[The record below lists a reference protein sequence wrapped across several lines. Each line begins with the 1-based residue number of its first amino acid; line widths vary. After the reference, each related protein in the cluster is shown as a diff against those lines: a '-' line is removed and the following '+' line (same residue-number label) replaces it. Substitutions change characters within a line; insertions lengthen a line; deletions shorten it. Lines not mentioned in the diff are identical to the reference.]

1 MSYRLFRQTIQPQS
15 AFLTPLQSD
24 TLFGHL
30 MWALRYLDGEEKL
43 KEFLE
48 RYRSGPPPLLISRGM
63 PQGYLPMP
71 VVPSLPREERL
82 ALIEKLWGSSSTA
95 NQRAAVELFR
105 EVIQRAWLPLE
116 LWQQLVNGLSPSALF
131 KLLLE
136 EERLD
141 PHGKSLAITR
151 TAVDRITSSGREGQL
166 FVKDE
171 TFYPEDQPFDI
182 WFKLSEEA
190 IADGLLDRLN
200 EWWMRI
206 EATGF
211 GHRKSSGAGAFGRV
225 GDVEPA
231 DGQLPTAGQPN
242 AFATLSAYVPKPGDP
257 VEGHYR
263 TRIKR
268 GKLGEG
274 YALPKPWKKPLIMLA
289 PGSIF
294 RTHGADVAD
303 YYGQLVEGIHW
314 TIEGIVQYAYAFPL
328 PVRLG

>member
-30 MWALRYLDGEEKL
+30 MWSLRYLEGEGKL

-63 PQGYLPMP
+63 PQGYLPVP
-71 VVPSLPREERL
+71 VMPSLPRQERL
-82 ALIEKLWGSSSTA
+82 TLIEELWRSSSTA
-95 NQRAAVELFR
+95 NQRVAVELLR
-105 EVIQRAWLPLE
+105 EATHRDWLPLD
-116 LWQQLVNGLSPSALF
+116 LWQQLVNGLSPCALF

-136 EERLD
+136 KERPD
-141 PHGKSLAITR
+141 PHSKALVVTR

-190 IADGLLDRLN
+190 IAEGLLDRLN
-200 EWWMRI
+200 EWWMGI

-211 GHRKSSGAGAFGRV
+211 GHRKSSGAGAFRRV

-257 VEGHYR
+257 VEGYYR

-274 YALPKPWKKPLIMLA
+274 YALPKPWKKPLTMLA

-294 RTHGADVAD
+294 RTDGAEVAD

>member
-30 MWALRYLDGEEKL
+30 MWALRYSEGE
-43 KEFLE
+43 KELVKVLE
-48 RYRSGPPPLLISRGM
+48 LCRSGPPPLLISGGM

-71 VVPSLPREERL
+71 VVPSLSREERL
-82 ALIEKLWGSSSTA
+82 TLVEELWGSGSAA
-95 NQRAAVELFR
+95 NQRVAVELFR
-105 EVIQRAWLPLE
+105 EAAHRAWLSLD
-116 LWQQLVNGLSPSALF
+116 LWQKLVNGLSPRALF

-136 EERLD
+136 EERPD
-141 PHGKSLAITR
+141 PHGESLAITR

-171 TFYPEDQPFDI
+171 SFYPEDQPFDI

-190 IADGLLDRLN
+190 MAEGLLERLN
-200 EWWMRI
+200 EWWKRM
-206 EATGF
+206 EAAGF
-211 GHRKSSGAGAFGRV
+211 GHRKSSGAGAFKRV

-231 DGQLPTAGQPN
+231 DGQLPTARQPN
-242 AFATLSAYVPKPGDP
+242 AFATLSAYVPRPGDP
-257 VEGHYR
+257 VDGHYR

-289 PGSIF
+289 PGSVF
-294 RTHGADVAD
+294 RTDEADVAD
-303 YYGQLVEGIHW
+303 YYGQLVEEMHW

-328 PVRLG
+328 PVRLV